1 LNQSAKNARLAL
13 FSATDENGSL
23 VVPTEW
29 KPPGWEALKN
39 ISLGRFACLGAAAV
53 LSSAVSP
60 IEDSEN
66 EPPPATPKHFA
77 DVVTKT
83 KQGCS
88 FMLDICKNLAGLQL
102 NDTDKLNSLD
112 ELSCQYYSHSKDLY
126 ECISTTLDGESIT
139 IEDVDKFSSLMDS
152 VLSSAKQI
160 AALVR
165 KTGWSENDNIQHH
178 YLSAEY
184 EDSWGGITTV
194 VSQARILDGDAEDVN
209 YLMRARA
216 IENLLEEAVQN
227 EPKLVIA
234 NSKIASLEKVSRL
247 YG

>member
-1 LNQSAKNARLAL
+1 M
-13 FSATDENGSL
+13 F
-23 VVPTEW
+23 
-29 KPPGWEALKN
+29 
-39 ISLGRFACLGAAAV
+39 
-53 LSSAVSP
+53 
-60 IEDSEN
+60 
-66 EPPPATPKHFA
+66 
-77 DVVTKT
+77 
-83 KQGCS
+83 
-88 FMLDICKNLAGLQL
+88 DICKNLAGLQL
-102 NDTDKLNSLD
+102 NDTDTLNSLD
-112 ELSCQYYSHSKDLY
+112 ELSSQYHSHSKDLY